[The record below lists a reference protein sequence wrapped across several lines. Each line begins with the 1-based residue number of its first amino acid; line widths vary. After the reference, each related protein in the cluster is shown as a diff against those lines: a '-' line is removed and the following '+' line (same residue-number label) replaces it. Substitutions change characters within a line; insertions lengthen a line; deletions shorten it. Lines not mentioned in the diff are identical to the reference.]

1 MSYDYYAKKHIQVSD
16 LFWQQLK
23 KHGIKQAKS
32 KNSDDRQYCLMSK
45 TGCLW
50 MWLDE
55 YFVIN
60 GFTRYGTCEHI
71 ADDIFNA
78 IVAEFGSDFLM
89 FEEERVDMFYAPGVE
104 QMNKVK
110 AAQKRARMRVIP
122 KDIVMNL
129 FIQQLFDDNRILAE
143 DATEARGL
151 AKEYLRRISRL
162 DEELVEVHGDGLP
175 F

>member
-1 MSYDYYAKKHIQVSD
+1 MKN
-16 LFWQQLK
+16 
-23 KHGIKQAKS
+23 HGIKQAKS
-32 KNSDDRQYCLMSK
+32 KNSDDRQYCLIGK

-55 YFVIN
+55 YFVIDS
-60 GFTRYGTCEHI
+60 FTRYGTCEHI
-71 ADDIFNA
+71 ADDIYNA
-78 IVAEFGSDFLM
+78 IVAEFGSDFLIL
-89 FEEERVDMFYAPGVE
+89 EEEWVDMFYAPGIE

-129 FIQQLFDDNRILAE
+129 FIQQLFDDNRTLAE
-143 DATEARGL
+143 ESTAQRRL
-151 AKEYLRRISRL
+151 ANDYLSHISQL
-162 DEELVEVHGDGLP
+162 NKKLHGDGIP